1 MYASLDAL
9 AQALIDA
16 HDGGPLVSEVPPAL
30 VPQNNADAFALQD
43 TIISRLGAV
52 AGWKVAAGSGPEP
65 MCAPLP
71 ASRYFADGA
80 QLDGVK
86 HRFVLVEVEVAV
98 TLGADLGAS
107 ASRADVEAAIASLH
121 PVLEFVGSPFV
132 DRAAQSRNLLNGD
145 LQSNGAVVV
154 GPAVSLGHEGLA
166 TQVTRLLLD
175 GAVAH
180 EVEKGAS
187 WDDTVAALVYL
198 AGHAAGRGLPLKKG
212 HVVIT
217 GARALLS
224 LSGQKRVEGVLAGVG
239 QVSAR
244 LS

>member
-1 MYASLDAL
+1 MYSSLDDL

-16 HDGGPLVSEVPPAL
+16 HEGGPLVHEVPPGL
-30 VPQNNADAFALQD
+30 VPQDTPGAFALQD
-43 TIISRLGAV
+43 AIISRLGPV

-71 ASRYFADGA
+71 ASRYFPDGA

-98 TLGADLGAS
+98 TLGADLNAS
-107 ASRADVEAAIASLH
+107 ASDADVEAAIASIH
-121 PVLEFVGSPFV
+121 PALEFVGSPFP

-154 GPAVSLGHEGLA
+154 GPAVSMGPDTLA
-166 TQVTRLLLD
+166 TQVTQLLLD

-180 EVEKGAS
+180 EVDRGAS
-187 WDDTVAALVYL
+187 WEETLAALAFL
-198 AGHAAGRGLPLKKG
+198 ASHASGRGLPLRKG
-212 HVVIT
+212 HVIIT
-217 GARALLS
+217 GARALFALA
-224 LSGQKRVEGVLAGVG
+224 GQHRVEGVLSGVG
-239 QVSAR
+239 RVSAT

>member
-1 MYASLDAL
+1 MYSSLDAL

-16 HDGGPLVSEVPPAL
+16 HDGGPLVSEVPAAL
-30 VPQNNADAFALQD
+30 VPQDNAGAFKLQD
-43 TIISRLGAV
+43 AIIAKLGAV

-71 ASRYFADGA
+71 ANRYFADGA
-80 QLDGVK
+80 TLDGGK
-86 HRFVLVEVEVAV
+86 HRFVLVEVEIAV

-107 ASRADVEAAIASLH
+107 ASRADVEAAIASFH

-132 DRAAQSRNLLNGD
+132 DRTAQSRNLLNGD

-154 GPAVSLGHEGLA
+154 GPAVALGQDALA
-166 TQVTRLLLD
+166 SQVTQLLLD
-175 GAVAH
+175 SAVAH
-180 EVEKGAS
+180 EVNKGAS
-187 WDDTVAALVYL
+187 WDDTVSALVFL

-212 HVVIT
+212 QVIIT

-224 LSGQKRVEGVLAGVG
+224 LAGQKRVEGVLAGVG
-239 QVSAR
+239 QVSAT